1 VIALP
6 GEYPPDED
14 PAGPVVRP
22 YAVTGGRTHPAGP
35 AFDLIA
41 QVEVVRGLPE
51 ASLDLQPE
59 HRQILRLSQQPAS
72 VADLASD
79 LDLPLGVVRILL
91 ADLRER
97 GLIRIRQPGPAAH
110 SDLQTLQE
118 VADGLRKL

>member
-1 VIALP
+1 MALP
-6 GEYPPDED
+6 DEHFD
-14 PAGPVVRP
+14 SEDLAGPVVRP
-22 YAVTGGRTHPAGP
+22 YAVTGGRTRPAGP

-41 QVEVVRGLPE
+41 QVEAVRGLPE
-51 ASLDLQPE
+51 SFIDLQPE
-59 HRQILRLSQQPAS
+59 HRQILRLSHQPAS
-72 VADLASD
+72 IADLASD

-97 GLIRIRQPGPAAH
+97 GLTRIRQPGPAVH